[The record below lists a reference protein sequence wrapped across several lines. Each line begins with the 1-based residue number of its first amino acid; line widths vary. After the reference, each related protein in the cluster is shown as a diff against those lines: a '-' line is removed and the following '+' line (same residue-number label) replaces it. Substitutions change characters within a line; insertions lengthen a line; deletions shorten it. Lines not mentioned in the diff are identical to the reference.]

1 MARRKE
7 RPKFVHQASTLEYL
21 YCLGDMPK
29 WSQLLLD
36 QNNGKLY
43 NDFLNWLLQ
52 KQFFKD
58 ERKISIK
65 SMAEQSGYTSSKISK
80 WLKEIYEDILELNE
94 LQPELFYS
102 SGDVKIEFY
111 MKYYDS
117 YCSFLT
123 SLAGVPRMY
132 ESIEFFFIKAKMGIS
147 FFWVKD
153 VKYKIGDNETSVLI
167 ILEGGLVN
175 IYREFTLSKALFE
188 GYLNFREI
196 HQKFDFEI
204 DEQLLKR
211 R

>member
-7 RPKFVHQASTLEYL
+7 RPEFVHQASTLEYL

-36 QNNGKLY
+36 QNNGNLY

-65 SMAEQSGYTSSKISK
+65 SMAVQSGYTSAKISK
-80 WLKEIYEDILELNE
+80 WLKEIYEAILELNE
-94 LQPELFYS
+94 SQPELFYS
-102 SGDVKIEFY
+102 SGGVKIEFY

-132 ESIEFFFIKAKMGIS
+132 ESIDFFFIKAKMGIS
-147 FFWVKD
+147 TFWVKD
-153 VKYKIGDNETSVLI
+153 VKYIIRNNESSVLI
-167 ILEGGLVN
+167 FMEGGFVN
-175 IYREFTLSKALFE
+175 IYREFALSKALFE
-188 GYLNFREI
+188 GYLNFSDTY
-196 HQKFDFEI
+196 QKFDFEI